1 MPGIQN
7 ITNISALCGPSISP
21 LPHTFMF
28 IIQIFYGIICLLGTK
43 NIFTGNPEVDI
54 TIDPS
59 AALSSSSAVPEIVRA
74 PQVFNIPENK

>member
-43 NIFTGNPEVDI
+43 NIFTGK
-54 TIDPS
+54 
-59 AALSSSSAVPEIVRA
+59 
-74 PQVFNIPENK
+74 NIYLKKY